1 MTQLITRPFNLDT
14 FVKLITISFQ
24 ANQATKIY
32 FLFTLS
38 PIFNDFER
46 RILQG
51 LNPNLWTDLFLSD
64 VLFFHT
70 THSGLNATN
79 NKPLFIMSTSF
90 GCQSWLERTNCFK
103 FLYDID
109 IEKIGLLWP
118 LFWELLVITTWFYN

>member
-51 LNPNLWTDLFLSD
+51 LNPNL
-64 VLFFHT
+64 
-70 THSGLNATN
+70 
-79 NKPLFIMSTSF
+79 
-90 GCQSWLERTNCFK
+90 
-103 FLYDID
+103 
-109 IEKIGLLWP
+109 
-118 LFWELLVITTWFYN
+118 